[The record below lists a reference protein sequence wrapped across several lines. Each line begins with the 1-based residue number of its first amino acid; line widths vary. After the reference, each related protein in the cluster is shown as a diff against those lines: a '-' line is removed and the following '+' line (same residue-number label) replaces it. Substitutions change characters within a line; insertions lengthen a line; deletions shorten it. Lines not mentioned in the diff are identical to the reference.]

1 MEKHKFKVG
10 DKVRAIKPIESNDR
24 EIDNYIEN
32 GEICEIVSVTPD
44 YLKIPLTIKCGN
56 RKVLCDEDELELI
69 EKNSVEELQA
79 HKGCDF
85 VNDDFYRAFTGK
97 NGQIIFNKVK
107 VSTVC
112 ICKDNFDNLVI
123 ATIDSDKRLEPNTKV
138 KLNNDSVATVLKS
151 IKIMNKY
158 LDDLGQALL
167 NSDAKI
173 IPGTLK
179 VVGIKVVGIYKEQ
192 KVTKTELVLEEI

>member
-1 MEKHKFKVG
+1 MKDEKFKFG
-10 DKVRAIKPIESNDR
+10 DQVVALYGDDKRKGVVV
-24 EIDNYIEN
+24 EIDVGAQVPYCVYFGKRESSWYS
-32 GEICEIVSVTPD
+32 EE
-44 YLKIPLTIKCGN
+44 
-56 RKVLCDEDELELI
+56 ELELY
-69 EKNSVEELQA
+69 ESSEPKEEFKK
-79 HKGCDF
+79 HKGCEF

-138 KLNNDSVATVLKS
+138 KLNNDGVATVLKS

-167 NSDAKI
+167 NSNANI

-192 KVTKTELVLEEI
+192 EVTKTELVLEEI